1 MQKSLT
7 VLTSLLC
14 LYGVSA
20 NASEC
25 IGAGC
30 HISQYGTEPVAVV
43 APKCPA
49 TSSFKPYLSAKGMIS
64 ILQTKSNVDA
74 TYPSR
79 FQNHDAIPSKPL
91 TPPNDPYVFMN
102 SLSDKRLRD
111 ASFGFRLAYGATT
124 PVKYGALRGE
134 LEFGYSTAAKDD
146 NDYTFNIFNPYY
158 GEEFSVETSVLSA
171 LANVY
176 YDFNTGT
183 RVTPYIGAG
192 FGYARVTS
200 QINTNGIMGQEK
212 PYDFDYDYVKDNFAW
227 QLGVGVAYNINE
239 NWIIDLGY
247 RYADYG
253 RIKES
258 DVKYPSDMKG
268 TIADV
273 LIINGDFHVT
283 AHEFTLGARYMF

>member
-43 APKCPA
+43 APKCPT

-64 ILQTKSNVDA
+64 ILQTKTDVVA
-74 TYPSR
+74 TYP
-79 FQNHDAIPSKPL
+79 AIKGLAGSGSNNVYF
-91 TPPNDPYVFMN
+91 PNT
-102 SLSDKRLRD
+102 LSNEHLRD
-111 ASFGFRLAYGATT
+111 ASYGFRLAYGATT

-146 NDYTFNIFNPYY
+146 NDYAFTIVKSYY
-158 GEEFSVETSVLSA
+158 GEEFSAETSVLSA

-200 QINTNGIMGQEK
+200 QINTNGSMGGGK
-212 PYDFDYDYVKDNFAW
+212 PYDFDSEYVKDNFAW

-239 NWIIDLGY
+239 NWTIDLGY

-253 RIKES
+253 RIKQS
-258 DVKYPSDMKG
+258 DVKTPADMKD
-268 TIADV
+268 TISNV

-283 AHEFTLGARYMF
+283 AHEFTLGARYTF